1 MITEQKARQ
10 YRNAFNMCGG
20 HDFALAWNDA
30 SKQHPV
36 EDIDNYGGYAGDQF
50 RMMQKN
56 PLDFIV
62 KWPSLA
68 KRIVE
73 RYLNHE

>member
-10 YRNAFNMCGG
+10 YKDAFNMCGG
-20 HDFALAWNDA
+20 HDFALAWNDMNG
-30 SKQHPV
+30 HRPI
-36 EDIDNYGGYAGDQF
+36 EDIDNYGAYMSDQF
-50 RMMQKN
+50 SMMQNN

-62 KWPSLA
+62 KWASLA
-68 KRIVE
+68 GRIVE